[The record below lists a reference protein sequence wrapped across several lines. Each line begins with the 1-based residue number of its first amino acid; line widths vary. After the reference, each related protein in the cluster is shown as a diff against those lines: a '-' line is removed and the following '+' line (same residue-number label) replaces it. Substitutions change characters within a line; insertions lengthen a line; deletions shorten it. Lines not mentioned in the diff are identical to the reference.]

1 MILPGVE
8 DTMAS
13 RTPTPELGT
22 VPTDDGHTISYASY
36 GTTPQ
41 TIVLVHGITL
51 DRRIWEPQVRDLT
64 DAGFRV
70 VTVDQRGH
78 GASSPL
84 SATVDP
90 ARLGADIGCVLEALD
105 LHDVTLVGHSLG
117 GIASLAFVVGEP
129 DVAKLRLHGIVLL
142 STTGT
147 ARFASHVTSMHAIV
161 APFERLA
168 YKAMPRWVPTPVRV
182 AVKPR
187 SIGRGVMRLAFGR
200 SADSTHVAVTEH
212 MFSHTAHSTVRHLFA
227 GLLDWHLLDD
237 VDEVEVPALVVCGSR
252 DLVTPLPLSR
262 HLHARLS
269 GSELFVV
276 PGGGH
281 MLMME
286 HPELVTDLVADF
298 AERNAPATAPRT
310 VKVVDAS

>member
-1 MILPGVE
+1 
-8 DTMAS
+8 MAS

-22 VPTDDGHTISYASY
+22 VRTDDGHAIAYASY
-36 GTTPQ
+36 GRAPETV
-41 TIVLVHGITL
+41 VLVHGITL
-51 DRRIWEPQVRDLT
+51 DRRIWAPQVRDLT

-90 ARLGADIGCVLEALD
+90 ARLGADLACVLEALD

-117 GIASLAFVVGEP
+117 GIASLAFVVANP
-129 DVAKLRLHGIVLL
+129 DLAGRRLRGLVLL

-147 ARFASHVTSMHAIV
+147 ARFVSHVTSMHAIV
-161 APFERLA
+161 APIERLA
-168 YKAMPRWVPTPVRV
+168 YKAMPRWIPTPVRM
-182 AVKPR
+182 AVKPKA
-187 SIGRGVMRLAFGR
+187 IGRGVMRLAFGR
-200 SADSTHVAVTEH
+200 SPDRTDVAVTEH
-212 MFSHTAHSTVRHLFA
+212 MFSHTAHSTVHHLFG

-237 VDEVEVPALVVCGSR
+237 LDEVAVPTLIVCGSR
-252 DLVTPLPLSR
+252 DFVTPLPLSR
-262 HLHARLS
+262 HLHARLP
-269 GSELFVV
+269 GSELFVE

-286 HPELVTDLVADF
+286 RAELLADLVGDF
-298 AERNAPATAPRT
+298 AARSARRAPDAAITAA
-310 VKVVDAS
+310 DAS